1 MEGSAMALTNDKVR
15 ALADYACIALSDD
28 ELMDM
33 TAYLSD
39 AVDMLEPI
47 LRYADADV
55 EPTYYPAGN
64 HVNVMRDD
72 TPEPVRGL
80 AIDDA
85 LANAGSSR
93 DRQFRV
99 PSILG

>member
-1 MEGSAMALTNDKVR
+1 MALTNDEVR
-15 ALADYACIALSDD
+15 ALADYACIALTDA
-28 ELMDM
+28 ELADM

-47 LRYADADV
+47 LKYAEADV
-55 EPTYYPAGN
+55 EPTYSPAGN
-64 HVNVMRDD
+64 PVNVMRGD
-72 TPEPVRGL
+72 TPQPACGL
-80 AIDDA
+80 AIDGA

-99 PSILG
+99 PSILGEGER

>member
-1 MEGSAMALTNDKVR
+1 MALANDEVR
-15 ALADYACIALSDD
+15 ALADYACIALTDA
-28 ELMDM
+28 ELVDM

-47 LRYADADV
+47 LKYAEADV

-64 HVNVMRDD
+64 PVNVMRDD
-72 TPEPVRGL
+72 APEPARGL

-99 PSILG
+99 PSILGEGER

>member
-1 MEGSAMALTNDKVR
+1 MALANDEVR
-15 ALADYACIALSDD
+15 ALADYACIALTDA
-28 ELMDM
+28 ELVDM

-47 LRYADADV
+47 LKYAEADV

-64 HVNVMRDD
+64 PVNVMRSD
-72 TPEPVRGL
+72 TPQPARGL

-99 PSILG
+99 PSILGEGER

>member
-1 MEGSAMALTNDKVR
+1 MALTNDEVR
-15 ALADYACIALSDD
+15 ALADYACIALTDA
-28 ELMDM
+28 ELADM

-47 LRYADADV
+47 LKYAEADV

-64 HVNVMRDD
+64 PVNVMRGD
-72 TPEPVRGL
+72 TPQPACGL
-80 AIDDA
+80 AINGA

-99 PSILG
+99 PSILGEGER